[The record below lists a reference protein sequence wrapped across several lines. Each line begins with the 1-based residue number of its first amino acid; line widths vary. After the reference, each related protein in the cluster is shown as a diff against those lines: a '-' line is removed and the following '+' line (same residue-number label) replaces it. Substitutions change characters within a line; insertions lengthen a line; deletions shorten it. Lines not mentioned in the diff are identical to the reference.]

1 MSYVPTHLLVAGK
14 INRRGDAQKHLV
26 TRWSLTPGGWKV
38 PKALSSWFAFYFP
51 DCSVI
56 KEKAKKKKKKKKE
69 RKKKAFK
76 ELRL

>member
-1 MSYVPTHLLVAGK
+1 MSYIPTYLLEAGK

-26 TRWSLTPGGWKV
+26 TRWLHTPGGQKV

-56 KEKAKKKKKKKKE
+56 KKP
-69 RKKKAFK
+69 RKKKSFK